1 MRPSSASTPLSS
13 SALNYLES
21 LERNAKALRGN
32 NNTFSNKKD
41 ESSTIATSKQ
51 ISTTTPLKRRESISD
66 IINQARRRSSLSRTN
81 SEDLDFLNESLK
93 SSILDESDSSSSES
107 EESHEEKRI
116 LPLGTPGQQV
126 GRKSLKDIRELRNSI
141 DQSLIKTPELKMLR
155 TKVGG
160 EETKKLRH
168 FESIRE
174 EEVQEETPKTVFP
187 TKSPFKKAIQSGSD
201 SSDGESIVFDE
212 VFEEVLPSPPR
223 KPAAVRAQAVTD
235 VQKSQST
242 KAAKKKEKTPTPTSS
257 SSESSSS
264 SSSASSSSESSSST
278 SESESSSKSHS
289 STSSTKTST
298 SKTTSKPAY
307 ESDFESSSST
317 SSSSSST
324 IVSKASSVKPVKP
337 AKSRKSKEEAKKV
350 LLLPYEDF
358 IPKKSSSS
366 ESAKSTVRET
376 HRTLEESLKLDKMKL
391 EDREQEKFHE
401 NSRKSERKSS
411 VKATSPKEKP
421 RAHRSSSSSS
431 SSAVGETEREIEY
444 ERRRFVKLRSQRRRR
459 RISEEPHTCQQNIH
473 NMVESVIDTH
483 VQMLDEFN
491 RMEYAAVCE
500 WTDVLRRFD
509 RHDGPTS
516 QRLREIVERRLNR
529 KY

>member
-41 ESSTIATSKQ
+41 ESSIIPTSKQ

-174 EEVQEETPKTVFP
+174 EEVQEEIPKTVFP

-223 KPAAVRAQAVTD
+223 KPVAVRAQAVTD

-242 KAAKKKEKTPTPTSS
+242 KAAKKKEKTPTPASS

-264 SSSASSSSESSSST
+264 SSSASSSSESSSCT

-298 SKTTSKPAY
+298 SKTTSKPAH
-307 ESDFESSSST
+307 ESDFESLSST

-324 IVSKASSVKPVKP
+324 IVSSSVKPAKH
-337 AKSRKSKEEAKKV
+337 AKSKKSKEEAKKV

-401 NSRKSERKSS
+401 NPRKSERKSS

-444 ERRRFVKLRSQRRRR
+444 ERRRSVKLRSQRRRR
-459 RISEEPHTCQQNIH
+459 RSEEPHTCQQNIH

>member
-32 NNTFSNKKD
+32 NNTFANKKD
-41 ESSTIATSKQ
+41 ESSAIPTSKQ
-51 ISTTTPLKRRESISD
+51 ISTTTLLKRRESISD

-93 SSILDESDSSSSES
+93 SSTFDQSDYSSSES

-155 TKVGG
+155 TKVGV

-174 EEVQEETPKTVFP
+174 EEVQEETPKPLFP

-223 KPAAVRAQAVTD
+223 KPATVKEQTVPDA
-235 VQKSQST
+235 QKSQAT
-242 KAAKKKEKTPTPTSS
+242 KASKKKEKPMTPTSS

-264 SSSASSSSESSSST
+264 SASST

-289 STSSTKTST
+289 SSSSTKTST
-298 SKTTSKPAY
+298 SKATSKPAY
-307 ESDFESSSST
+307 ESDFESSSS

-324 IVSKASSVKPVKP
+324 IVSKAASVKQE
-337 AKSRKSKEEAKKV
+337 KSEKSKKANEEPKKV
-350 LLLPYEDF
+350 ISVPYEDF
-358 IPKKSSSS
+358 IPKTSSSS

-376 HRTLEESLKLDKMKL
+376 HRTLEESLKMEKIKL
-391 EDREQEKFHE
+391 EEEKDNE
-401 NSRKSERKSS
+401 NPIRSERKNS

-421 RAHRSSSSSS
+421 RAHRSFSSSS
-431 SSAVGETEREIEY
+431 SSAIGETERELEY
-444 ERRRFVKLRSQRRRR
+444 ERRRSVKLRRQRRRR
-459 RISEEPHTCQQNIH
+459 SEEPHTCQQNIH

-516 QRLREIVERRLNR
+516 ERLREIVERRLNR